1 MITPS
6 REEHIRDRAYVPE
19 HMTGYV
25 RAISDAEPFLLE
37 DHLCYV
43 KERHLIFIGYPLSG
57 PRDPGR
63 LGDVL
68 QHAVHEFKPRTVAV
82 IGETLPSGTS
92 ACLRF
97 ESDEYYRI
105 AEGGL
110 RMPQNVRNMV
120 RRAGRE
126 LRVEREEKVLGRAH
140 RELIVSFLES
150 REVGEETR
158 SILEKVPQYVSSVPT
173 ARVYAARDS
182 RGSLVAFD
190 VAEFGAQEYAFYM
203 FNFRSPSVRMPGA
216 SDLLLHEIIK
226 DATGEGKSFVNLG
239 LGISPGVAFF
249 KRKWGAAPFL
259 PYRRGLYSLHRPS
272 LLDAL
277 RVPPL

>member
-6 REEHIRDRAYVPE
+6 EDEHIRDRAYVPE

-25 RAISDAEPFLLE
+25 MAISNAEPFLFQDYLWY
-37 DHLCYV
+37 L
-43 KERHLIFIGYPLSG
+43 KERHLIFIGYPLST

-68 QHAVHEFKPRTVAV
+68 NRVVEDSKPRTMAV
-82 IGETLPSGTS
+82 IAETPLLGQR
-92 ACLRF
+92 ACVCS
-97 ESDEYYRI
+97 EEDGYYRI
-105 AEGGL
+105 ALSGFGV
-110 RMPQNVRNMV
+110 PQKVGNVV

-126 LRVEREEKVLGRAH
+126 LRVKREEKKFGRAH
-140 RELIVSFLES
+140 QELVGTFLES
-150 REVGEETR
+150 HEVGEQMR
-158 SILEKVPQYVSSVPT
+158 SILEKIPDYVSSVPT

-182 RGSLVAFD
+182 NGSLVAFD
-190 VAEFGAQEYAFYM
+190 VAEFGARDYAFYM
-203 FNFRSPSVRMPGA
+203 FNFRTPSAGTPGA

-226 DATGEGKSFVNLG
+226 DAAAEGKRFVNLG
-239 LGISPGVAFF
+239 LGISPGVVFF

-259 PYRRGLYSLHRPS
+259 PYRHGLHSLYRPS

-277 RVPPL
+277 PGRA